1 MALFNS
7 SSATLLSN
15 TVNESISNTLLS
27 NSSQCNQSN
36 SAIQSANF
44 TNITA
49 GEGCSLNILSTQ
61 NINQMPSF
69 ACLSQDSQ
77 KASLTNDL
85 KSKLSQKL
93 STSNSGLP
101 GSLISSSNTSTID
114 NLTNELVNN
123 INISNVASCAQNN
136 LATQDAAFNSIKT
149 SCPYICKST
158 TLPAFNSNFT
168 SQDYT
173 KLCTTTIGS
182 QQALIQAAVANC
194 TSTNSALADT
204 INKITNETTQES
216 TLTNAGIFAS
226 LASGGTIGIIAIVL
240 VILCCSSFSG
250 FMAWLLLSSD

>member
-7 SSATLLSN
+7 SSASLLSN

-36 SAIQSANF
+36 SAIQSASF
-44 TNITA
+44 KDISA
-49 GEGCSLNILSTQ
+49 GEGCSLKISSTQ
-61 NINQMPSF
+61 NLNQMPSF
-69 ACLSQDSQ
+69 TCLSENVQ

-85 KSKLSQKL
+85 KTKLTQKI
-93 STSNSGLP
+93 STTNSGIP
-101 GSLISSSNTSTID
+101 SSLINTSDTSTID

-123 INISNVASCAQNN
+123 IDISSIASCSQDN

-149 SCPYICKST
+149 SCPYICRSET
-158 TLPAFNSNFT
+158 FPPFNSYFT

-173 KLCTTTIGS
+173 NLCTTTIGS
-182 QQALIQAAVANC
+182 EQSLIQAAVAKC
-194 TSTNSALADT
+194 TSTNTALADT
-204 INKITNETTQES
+204 INKITNETEQES

-240 VILCCSSFSG
+240 VVLFCSSFSG
-250 FMAWLLLSSD
+250 FFAYLLLGSD